1 MLADARYKRPERAM
15 GSEVSATT
23 VGQARIHPTAIL
35 GEGARVGA
43 KVEIGPYTVI
53 GEGVSIGE
61 GTLVGAHVVIDRD
74 VVIGRENR
82 IAAGVIIGGPPQHKQ
97 YGGERTLVRIGDRN
111 IFGEY
116 ASISRA
122 YGEGESTVVGN
133 DNFIMSY
140 VRVDHNCR
148 IGNNVILVSGVGLA
162 GHIVVDDQAYIGGQS
177 GLHQFV
183 RVGRLAMIAGMALV
197 RQDVPPFVLAEGF
210 PARARALNTV
220 GLIRAGISPDDRA
233 VLKRAF
239 AILYRS
245 KLSVGQALPRLE
257 AECGTNSLA
266 QDLIAFIKTGNQ
278 KRGMVRWSRDRSSD

>member
-1 MLADARYKRPERAM
+1 M

-23 VGQARIHPTAIL
+23 VGGARIHPSAIL

-43 KVEIGPYTVI
+43 NVEIGPYTVI

-61 GTLVGAHVVIDRD
+61 GTLIGAHVVIDRD

-111 IFGEY
+111 VLGEY

-122 YGEGESTVVGN
+122 YGEGEATIVGD
-133 DNFIMSY
+133 DNFIMSH

-148 IGNNVILVSGVGLA
+148 IGNNVVLVSGVGLA
-162 GHIVVDDQAYIGGQS
+162 GYIVVDDHAYIGGQS

-183 RVGRLAMIAGMALV
+183 RVGRLAMVAGMALV
-197 RQDVPPFVLAEGF
+197 RQDVPPFVLAAGY

-220 GLIRAGISPDDRA
+220 GLIRAGISPNDRA

-245 KLSVGQALPRLE
+245 ELSIGQALPRLE
-257 AECGTNSLA
+257 AECGTNALV
-266 QDLIAFIKTGNQ
+266 QDLIAFMKTGNQ